1 MHLTRN
7 TLTAL
12 AALTLA
18 ALPVTASAHDGDHP
32 FKSCAQAYDNGY
44 SGLGSGDDHY
54 GPELDPDGDGIACDE
69 PPAGFIPRDHTEVG
83 GDTTPVAETT
93 TAARSDDLADEDSG
107 LTTYVTT
114 GVAAVVLAGGIVL
127 IASRMRR
134 NRT

>member
-44 SGLGSGDDHY
+44 SRLGSGDDHY

-83 GDTTPVAETT
+83 GDTTPWPKPPRLPGATT
-93 TAARSDDLADEDSG
+93 SPTRTAA
-107 LTTYVTT
+107 
-114 GVAAVVLAGGIVL
+114 
-127 IASRMRR
+127 SRP
-134 NRT
+134 T